1 MTPNPIT
8 TPAALMIAGIAML
21 FPTLTMAG
29 SVMKMESREM
39 SSGTATPSTVLITT
53 EGSAMRMDATGQSA
67 DDAGTMVF
75 KSDVNEMTAIDHS
88 RQEYFVLDEAALQ
101 GIAGQVSDAMQQ
113 MQAALA
119 DLPPEQRA
127 MAEQMMKQRMGDM
140 GAAAKPRTL
149 SKTGEE
155 ETVNGFDCELYDV
168 IESGQKTR
176 DMCVTSWSNIE
187 GGAGFSRNMVK
198 MAGFFENMREMFSQT
213 GMDLMGSRS
222 DVFSHM
228 RDIDGFPVRSRNYDS
243 AGNIVEETTL
253 ISSESQSV
261 DTAIFQPPEA
271 YTQQT
276 LQR

>member
-1 MTPNPIT
+1 MTPNPVNAL
-8 TPAALMIAGIAML
+8 AALMSAVL
-21 FPTLTMAG
+21 FPTLAMAG
-29 SVMKMESREM
+29 SIMKMESREM
-39 SSGTATPSTVLITT
+39 GAGVGTPDTILITT
-53 EGSAMRMDATGQSA
+53 EGSDMRVDAVGQSA
-67 DDAGTMVF
+67 DDAGSMVF
-75 KSDVNEMTAIDHS
+75 KSNVNEMTAIDHS
-88 RQEYFVLDEAALQ
+88 RKEYFVLDEAALQ

-127 MAEQMMKQRMGDM
+127 MAEQMMKQRMGGM
-140 GAAAKPRTL
+140 GETIKPRTL
-149 SKTGEE
+149 SKTGESA
-155 ETVNGFDCELYDV
+155 TVNGFDCEIYDV

-187 GGAGFSRNMVK
+187 DGAGLSRNMVR

-228 RDIDGFPVRSRNYDS
+228 REINGFPVRSRNYDN
-243 AGNIVEETTL
+243 AGNVVEETTL
-253 ISSESQSV
+253 ISSESQAV
-261 DTAIFQPPEA
+261 DAEIFQPPEA